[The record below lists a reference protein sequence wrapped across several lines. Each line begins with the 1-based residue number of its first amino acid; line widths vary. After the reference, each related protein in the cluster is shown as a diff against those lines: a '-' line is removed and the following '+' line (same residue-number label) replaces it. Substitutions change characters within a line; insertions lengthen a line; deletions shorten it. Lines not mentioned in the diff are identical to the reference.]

1 MEDTKLIKKQFEE
14 ERQRIFKD
22 PVLLRN
28 AYKFC
33 VNYSM
38 LIEEYIFK
46 LTGGKID
53 GMVIASSG
61 SFSRRE
67 LSPFSDIDIMII
79 LPSFTGNEE
88 KVQKYITA
96 LWDAGIEASHTVREF
111 SDIERFLTED
121 LHAFTQLFETRFLV
135 GDKNVYLDWEKNLH
149 AKISPG
155 QKEKLLYEYFEDVRA
170 RHKKYGDSPKVLEP
184 NIKYSA
190 GGLRDFHTIGWI
202 FSLLNN
208 IYQTTQEETTHTEYL
223 LEQFK
228 TDDFINPRAIN
239 RLRESY
245 EFILKTRNLLHIL
258 DNQKND
264 RLEFSSQEKIA
275 EFLGYKGN
283 EWIDFMKKY
292 FYSASI
298 LNRFCKT
305 MLKRFI
311 DEITSPISEHLT
323 IELDNDFSVRGKI
336 IFLNHDN
343 IDLSLSDLLRAYYY
357 RGLHDAR
364 FEEKLRTL
372 IIERVIELEGSYTPE
387 RESSVFFREILK
399 LPRNVGATLAAMNE
413 VGLLSVFM
421 PEFKELVGFFQPG
434 VYHCYTAD
442 EHTLV
447 AMNNLEILET
457 DKKQLGKIY
466 KGVRNKDVL
475 FLSVLFHDI
484 AKPISVSGH
493 EIIGS
498 EIACSIME
506 RLGYEH
512 QDIVTVQFLVRHHLT
527 MEQIAF
533 RRNLNDASTLNAF
546 KAVIK
551 KADDIDLLYL
561 LTYADLSAVNPQVWT
576 QWKSDLLYELYSKT
590 KTMLLERISGEDLLS
605 ASSAEMI
612 EKTLETEDKH
622 VIDHLKSIND
632 IGYLQQFSQEE
643 INAHVDEIEKGSD
656 VSVFFKEESGYTNI
670 TVIAQDSHSLMS
682 RLCGALA
689 INDLNIYDAR
699 IFTRTD
705 GIIIDNFN
713 VTDFRSNGATDPER
727 YEKIKSDLI
736 AAVHNKLQ
744 ISNEFN
750 RVRSKWWRIEN
761 KLFKRAGKIKIVFEK
776 HEKYTIIDVY
786 SPDRLGLL
794 YQVTKKMNELG
805 LSIYLAKIATKS
817 DDVVDAFYTLD
828 RNGNKVSPNEYELI
842 RFELT
847 ESIKELL

>member
-1 MEDTKLIKKQFEE
+1 MEDTKIIRKQFEE
-14 ERQRIFKD
+14 EKQRIFKD
-22 PVLLRN
+22 PALLRN

-53 GMVIASSG
+53 NMVIASSG

-79 LPSFTGNEE
+79 LPTFTGNEE

-135 GDKNVYLDWEKNLH
+135 GDKNVYLDWEKNLL
-149 AKISPG
+149 ANISPG
-155 QKEKLLYEYFEDVRA
+155 QKEKLLYEYFEDVKA

-208 IYQTTQEETTHTEYL
+208 IYQTTQEETTHSEYL
-223 LEQFK
+223 LDQFRV
-228 TDDFINPRAIN
+228 DNFINPRAIN

-245 EFILKTRNLLHIL
+245 EFILKTRNLLHLL

-305 MLKRFI
+305 MIKKYL

-336 IFLNHDN
+336 IFLNNDD
-343 IDLSLSDLLRAYYY
+343 IELELSDLLRAYYY

-399 LPRNVGATLAAMNE
+399 LPRNVGVTLAAMNE
-413 VGLLSVFM
+413 VGLLSAFM

-447 AMNNLEILET
+447 AMNNLEKLED
-457 DKKQLGKIY
+457 DKGQLGKIY
-466 KGVRNKDVL
+466 KAVRNKDVL

-551 KADDIDLLYL
+551 KANDLDLLYL

-590 KTMLLERISGEDLLS
+590 KTMVLERISGEDLLS
-605 ASSAEMI
+605 ASSAEII

-670 TVIAQDSHSLMS
+670 TVITQDSHSLMS

-699 IFTRTD
+699 IFTRID

-727 YEKIKSDLI
+727 YDKIRNDLI
-736 AAVHNKLQ
+736 AAVNNKLQ
-744 ISNEFN
+744 IGNEFN
-750 RVRSKWWRIEN
+750 RVRSKWWRIES

-817 DDVVDAFYTLD
+817 DDVVDSFYTLD

-847 ESIKELL
+847 EAIKELL